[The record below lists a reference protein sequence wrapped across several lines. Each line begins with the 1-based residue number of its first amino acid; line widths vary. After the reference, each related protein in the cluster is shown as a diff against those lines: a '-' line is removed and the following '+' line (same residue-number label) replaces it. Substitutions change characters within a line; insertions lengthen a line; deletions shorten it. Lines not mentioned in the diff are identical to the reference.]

1 MFQKECLLYLNLL
14 DYLIS
19 ALSCIPQALLNRVR
33 QFQEQSSEL
42 LAIEMPSSS
51 ALQAVLDEGSGL
63 EVELPELD
71 VLRQRLE
78 QARWVEAVQ
87 QASKEP
93 TSLSLE
99 RMRKLIDQGVGLE
112 PHACVERTMAHL
124 QELLTV
130 CEHCE
135 EKAHSMLMARLGSMF
150 DLLQ

>member
-1 MFQKECLLYLNLL
+1 MT
-14 DYLIS
+14 
-19 ALSCIPQALLNRVR
+19 LSCFLQALLSRVR
-33 QFQEQSSEL
+33 QFQEQSIDL
-42 LAIEMPSSS
+42 LSIEMPSSS

-63 EVELPELD
+63 EVELPELN

-87 QASKEP
+87 QARKEP
-93 TSLSLE
+93 TNLSLE

-112 PHACVERTMAHL
+112 PHTCVERTMADL

-135 EKAHSMLMARLGSMF
+135 EKAHSMLMARLV
-150 DLLQ
+150 

>member
-1 MFQKECLLYLNLL
+1 M
-14 DYLIS
+14 
-19 ALSCIPQALLNRVR
+19 AV
-33 QFQEQSSEL
+33 
-42 LAIEMPSSS
+42 EMPSSS

-112 PHACVERTMAHL
+112 PHACVEKTMANL

-135 EKAHSMLMARLGSMF
+135 EKAQSILMARLGSIYTCLILFVMAKNVGPGEWTSRSP
-150 DLLQ
+150 QTVINSKQQ